1 MKKTIVAIGMILLCT
16 SAYSFATNECDRVTQ
31 GKIDG
36 MVTNYMR
43 SGVYKDYHQF
53 MPVEAF
59 KVAMTNLLSYCVKN
73 NQ

>member
-16 SAYSFATNECDRVTQ
+16 SAYSFAINECDRVTQ

-36 MVTNYMR
+36 MVTNYMG
-43 SGVYKDYHQF
+43 SGIYHKF

-59 KVAMTNLLSYCVKN
+59 KAAMTNLLSYCVKN
-73 NQ
+73 EQ